1 MSDALAT
8 GSIAGLATAGVII
21 RPARLPEAIW
31 AVAGAVALVAFGLIS
46 PRLALAGVAKG
57 YDVYLFLVGMMLLAE
72 VARREGL
79 FDGLARLSTA
89 FAKGFIYS
97 AILILELR
105 DFFRLWSIGLNR
117 FLVQASCGGFGGF
130 AWKGS
135 TDLRRLGGQAAG

>member
-1 MSDALAT
+1 MRAPNEPFDFVHEFLIRICGEDLYAKRVLSLANGTLGVMTGAALAVGLIGQALAT
-8 GSIAGLATAGVII
+8 ARGLVAKSAIKQVD
-21 RPARLPEAIW
+21 RLP
-31 AVAGAVALVAFGLIS
+31 
-46 PRLALAGVAKG
+46 
-57 YDVYLFLVGMMLLAE
+57 
-72 VARREGL
+72 
-79 FDGLARLSTA
+79 
-89 FAKGFIYS
+89 